1 MYPQAFLKTF
11 WRMELLPQ
19 IFVAM
24 SFAERYHER
33 FNKIIDPA
41 IRAISI
47 NGKNLKSYRV
57 DLSKSGDSIL
67 TEITDGIAHSQMF
80 LADVSSVGKDV
91 VSGKPFRNGNVM
103 YEVGIALAC
112 RHPSD
117 ILLVR
122 DDQDPFLFDITDVPH
137 KTIDFTDK
145 HSAREELK
153 NILVTRLNE
162 QKHVNDARIKL
173 AIDTLT
179 SVESQYLKYLARFPP
194 NTVTALS
201 GPIIHKIH
209 TIQRLLDKQLIRV
222 VGEFENG
229 EPAYILTLFGR
240 IVANLVRD
248 HLRKFKIN
256 TGKKEKENTPDSYK

>member
-33 FNKIIDPA
+33 FNEVIDPA

-91 VSGKPFRNGNVM
+91 VSGKSFRNGNVM

-117 ILLVR
+117 VLLIR

-137 KTIDFTDK
+137 KTIDFTDI

-153 NILVTRLNE
+153 NILVSRLNE
-162 QKHVNDARIKL
+162 QERINDARIKI
-173 AIDTLT
+173 AIARLT
-179 SVESQYLKYLARFPP
+179 PQEIKMLKTFADLPP
-194 NTVTALS
+194 NHSWEAPAPASTSFMAMVAI
-201 GPIIHKIH
+201 P
-209 TIQRLLDKQLIRV
+209 RLLDKQIIKV
-222 VGEFENG
+222 VAKSEKGNPVYSPTFLGHTVIKFVEH
-229 EPAYILTLFGR
+229 
-240 IVANLVRD
+240 NLQEIQR
-248 HLRKFKIN
+248 R
-256 TGKKEKENTPDSYK
+256 